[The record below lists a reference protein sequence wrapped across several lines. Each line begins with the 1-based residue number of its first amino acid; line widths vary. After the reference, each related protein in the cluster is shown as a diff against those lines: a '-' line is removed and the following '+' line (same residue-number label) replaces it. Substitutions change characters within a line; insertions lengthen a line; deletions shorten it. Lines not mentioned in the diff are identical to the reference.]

1 MTAARPAPAATD
13 GAVRS
18 PWLMLALATTGFAIN
33 FWAWALLSPLGPVFR
48 DNGTLGALSEW
59 QVSLIVAVPVI
70 VGSLGRI
77 PVGALT
83 DKYGGREMFVI
94 VSLATIVPVLFIGF
108 YGQTSYAAL
117 LVGGFFLG
125 ISGTSFAVGVPFVN
139 AWFPP
144 ERRGLAVGIFGAG
157 MGGTAISALTTVKLY
172 TNVGDKAPF
181 LFAATT
187 LAIFAVV
194 AWLLL
199 EDAPGRQAPTLS
211 LATRLKANAR
221 LPITWQ
227 ACILYAVAFGGY
239 VAFSVYLPAYL
250 KTDYG
255 LSPADA
261 ANRMAGF
268 VAVAVIM
275 RPVGGW
281 LSDRVG
287 PIRVLASGY
296 MVVVVCA
303 GVAATHPV
311 LEHTGTAAF
320 LIMAMALGSGTG
332 ATFALIAKVT
342 DPARVGGVTGLVGAA
357 GGLGGFV
364 PPLIMGYVY
373 GRTDSY
379 AIGLWMLSVTAALT
393 ALLTLTVTRRTEQAH
408 AEDVQTVMAQ

>member
-1 MTAARPAPAATD
+1 MTATRPTPAGTTH
-13 GAVRS
+13 AVRS
-18 PWLMLALATTGFAIN
+18 PWLMLALATAGFGIN
-33 FWAWALLSPLGPVFR
+33 FWGWALLSPLGPVFR

-108 YGQTSYAAL
+108 YGQTNYAAL
-117 LVGGFFLG
+117 LAGGFFLG

-172 TNVGDKAPF
+172 TNVGDKTPF
-181 LFAATT
+181 LFAATA

-199 EDAPGRQAPTLS
+199 EDAPGRQAPTSS

-250 KTDYG
+250 KTAYG
-255 LSPADA
+255 LTPADA

-275 RPVGGW
+275 RPLGGW

-287 PIRVLASGY
+287 SIRVLASGY
-296 MVVVVCA
+296 VVVVVCA
-303 GVAATHPV
+303 GIAATHPV
-311 LEHTGTAAF
+311 LEHAGTAAF

-332 ATFALIAKVT
+332 ATFALIARVT

-379 AIGLWMLSVTAALT
+379 AIGLWMLSATAALT
-393 ALLTLTVTRRTEQAH
+393 ALLTVTVTRRTERAY
-408 AEDVQTVMAQ
+408 AKAVRAVVAQ

>member
-1 MTAARPAPAATD
+1 MMTARSTSAETTD
-13 GAVRS
+13 AVRS

-33 FWAWALLSPLGPVFR
+33 FWAWALLSPLGPVLS
-48 DNGTLGALSEW
+48 DNGSLGALSEW

-83 DKYGGREMFVI
+83 DKHGGREMFVI
-94 VSLATIVPVLFIGF
+94 VSLATIVPTLFIGF
-108 YGQTSYAAL
+108 YGQTNYAAL
-117 LVGGFFLG
+117 LAGGFFLG

-157 MGGTAISALTTVKLY
+157 MGGTAISAVTTVKLY
-172 TNVGDKAPF
+172 TDVGDKAPF
-181 LFAATT
+181 LFAAAA

-199 EDAPGRQAPTLS
+199 EDAPGMQAPTSS
-211 LATRLKANAR
+211 LATRLAANAR

-250 KTDYG
+250 KTAYD
-255 LSPADA
+255 LTPADA

-268 VAVAVIM
+268 VVLAVIM

-281 LSDRVG
+281 LADRLG
-287 PIRVLASGY
+287 PIPVLVGGHA
-296 MVVVVCA
+296 VVVVS
-303 GVAATHPV
+303 AAIASSTPV
-311 LEHTGTAAF
+311 LEPVGAIAF
-320 LIMAMALGSGTG
+320 LAMAMALGSGSG

-342 DPARVGGVTGLVGAA
+342 DPSRVGGVTGLVGAA

-379 AIGLWMLSVTAALT
+379 AIGLWLLSVTAALT
-393 ALLTLTVTRRTEQAH
+393 LLLTLTIVRGTARRHDERIAAT
-408 AEDVQTVMAQ
+408 